1 MKRESQEGAR
11 LMRLVVAA
19 LVVALSVAA
28 SAAPPALAEGRTVTG
43 TIVRIDAAAGT
54 FTVKDAAG
62 AAWSYKVEP
71 DAGIELGAFRE
82 GDRVAV
88 TIGRATPLNMN
99 TAADLLRKGD
109 KVVKTGF

>member
-1 MKRESQEGAR
+1 
-11 LMRLVVAA
+11 MRGIAVFLVFAA
-19 LVVALSVAA
+19 AFALRA
-28 SAAPPALAEGRTVTG
+28 SPLRAEGRTVTG
-43 TIVRIDAAAGT
+43 TIVRIDAHAGT

-71 DAGIELGAFRE
+71 GAGIDLGSFRE

-88 TIGRATPLNMN
+88 TIARPTPLNMV

-109 KVVKTGF
+109 RVDKAGY

>member
-1 MKRESQEGAR
+1 
-11 LMRLVVAA
+11 MRKVVGGVAA
-19 LVVALSVAA
+19 VLFLTAVAVF
-28 SAAPPALAEGRTVTG
+28 PVFAEGRTVTG

-62 AAWSYKVEP
+62 AAWSYKVDP
-71 DAGIELGAFRE
+71 GSGIDIGVFRE

-88 TIGRATPLNMN
+88 TIARATPLNMN

-109 KVVKTGF
+109 RVVRTGF

>member
-1 MKRESQEGAR
+1 
-11 LMRLVVAA
+11 MRSVSALLGFVAA
-19 LVVALSVAA
+19 VAVLA
-28 SAAPPALAEGRTVTG
+28 SPPALAEERTVTG
-43 TIVRIDAAAGT
+43 TIVRIDAVAGT

-71 DAGIELGAFRE
+71 DAGIGLGSFRE

-88 TIGRATPLNMN
+88 TIARPTPLNMI

-109 KVVKTGF
+109 RVQRDGF

>member
-1 MKRESQEGAR
+1 
-11 LMRLVVAA
+11 MRTVFALLGVVA
-19 LVVALSVAA
+19 VAVAFPA
-28 SAAPPALAEGRTVTG
+28 HRAPAEERTVAG

-62 AAWSYKVEP
+62 AAWSYRAEA
-71 DAGIELGAFRE
+71 DAGIDLGAFRE

-88 TIGRATPLNMN
+88 TIRRATPLNMN

-109 KVVKTGF
+109 GVVKSGY

>member
-1 MKRESQEGAR
+1 
-11 LMRLVVAA
+11 MRSVSACLVLAA
-19 LVVALSVAA
+19 AFTVLA
-28 SAAPPALAEGRTVTG
+28 SPPLFAQGRTVRG
-43 TIVRIDAAAGT
+43 AIVRIDAGAGT

-82 GDRVAV
+82 GDRVTV
-88 TIGRATPLNMN
+88 TIARPTPLNMI

-109 KVVKTGF
+109 RVEKAGF

>member
-1 MKRESQEGAR
+1 MGKGAAR
-11 LMRLVVAA
+11 WAAILLVTAVA
-19 LVVALSVAA
+19 VFPV
-28 SAAPPALAEGRTVTG
+28 LAEERTVAG

-62 AAWSYKVEP
+62 AAWSYKVETG
-71 DAGIELGAFRE
+71 AGIDLGAFRE

-88 TIGRATPLNMN
+88 TIARATPLNMN

-109 KVVKTGF
+109 RVVRTGF